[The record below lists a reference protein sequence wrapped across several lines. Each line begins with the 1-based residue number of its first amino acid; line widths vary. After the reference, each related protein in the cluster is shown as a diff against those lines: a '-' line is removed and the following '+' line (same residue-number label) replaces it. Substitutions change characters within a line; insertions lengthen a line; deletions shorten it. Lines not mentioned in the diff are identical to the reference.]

1 MAEQW
6 ISFEAEPR
14 TIFGKQVKQL
24 RRDGLVPGVIY
35 GQEKPRHIQADRVP
49 LRRVLRQAGS
59 NELINVNLGDETIT
73 VLAREIQQHP
83 TRGDLIHVDFYEV
96 DMQEKIT
103 AEVTLVT
110 VGEPDAELQMLGQVG
125 QSLHSIEVECLP
137 ADLISEIEVD
147 ISPVDSPDDVI
158 YVRDLELPEGLTLLT
173 DPETAVTTFNY
184 YREEE
189 EEEEEEELLFAPAAD
204 EVEVISKGKEAE
216 EEEDLGAE
224 EEEEAPE
231 QL

>member
-14 TIFGKQVKQL
+14 TIIGKQVKQL
-24 RRDGLVPGVIY
+24 RRDGLVPAVIY
-35 GQEKPRHIQADRVP
+35 GQEEPRHIQADRVP

-59 NELINVNLGDETIT
+59 NELINVHLADETIT

-96 DMQEKIT
+96 NMQEKIT
-103 AEVTLVT
+103 AEVTLIT
-110 VGEPDAELQMLGQVG
+110 VGDPDAELQLLGQVG
-125 QSLHSIEVECLP
+125 QSLHSIDVECLP

-147 ISPVDSPDDVI
+147 ISGVDSPDDVI
-158 YVRDLELPEGLTLLT
+158 YVRDIDLPEGLTLLT
-173 DPETAVTTFNY
+173 DPETAITTFQY

-204 EVEVISKGKEAE
+204 EVEVIGRE
-216 EEEDLGAE
+216 EEEEEFDE
-224 EEEEAPE
+224 EEEEAAE